1 MHTRFRLVTAFL
13 IGVVGLVLGLTIGR
27 AQAPEKPPSIDEL
40 RKAVADLRGGRIPRP
55 KSYDAMTADQ
65 QAFVKSVLSG
75 PRGDISGSLG
85 VMIVSPTFADLAQK
99 TIAYARFAGREG
111 YSVVPPKLTELAII
125 MAARAWTAQYA
136 WYVHRRAAER
146 AGLDAEVINTIRDG
160 RRPAKMDRDVTVVY
174 DFCNELLTTKQV
186 SDATLQA
193 ARSALGGDRGVVDL
207 VGTLGAYQ
215 LVAMMMVVD
224 QFPLPEGVAP
234 ELKSLPVQDGSPVAT
249 RRAALAGRVA
259 LRPDLGEGG
268 ALR

>member
-1 MHTRFRLVTAFL
+1 MRLKPFTAC
-13 IGVVGLVLGLTIGR
+13 IIVAGLVLGFTLAQ

-55 KSYDAMTADQ
+55 KSYDTMTADQ

-85 VMIVSPTFADLAQK
+85 VMIVSPIFADLAQK
-99 TIAYARFAGREG
+99 TIAYSRFAGREG
-111 YSVVPPKLTELAII
+111 YSSVSPKLSELAII
-125 MAARAWTAQYA
+125 MGARAWNAEYA

-146 AGLDAEVINTIRDG
+146 AGVPTDVVNAIRDG
-160 RRPAKMDRDVTVVY
+160 RRPAKMDRDVAVVY

-193 ARSALGGDRGVVDL
+193 ARSVLGGDRGVVDL

-224 QFPLPEGVAP
+224 QFPLPQGVAP
-234 ELKSLPVQDGSPVAT
+234 ELKPVK
-249 RRAALAGRVA
+249 
-259 LRPDLGEGG
+259 
-268 ALR
+268 

>member
-1 MHTRFRLVTAFL
+1 MRLKPFTACI
-13 IGVVGLVLGLTIGR
+13 IGVAGLVLGFTLAR
-27 AQAPEKPPSIDEL
+27 AQTPEKPPSIDEL

-55 KSYDAMTADQ
+55 KSYDTMTADQ

-85 VMIVSPTFADLAQK
+85 VMIVSPIFADLAQK
-99 TIAYARFAGREG
+99 TIAYSRFAGREG
-111 YSVVPPKLTELAII
+111 YSSVSPKLSELAII
-125 MAARAWTAQYA
+125 MGARAWNAEYA

-146 AGLDAEVINTIRDG
+146 AGVPTDVVNAIRDG
-160 RRPAKMDRDVTVVY
+160 RRPAKMDRDVAVVY

-193 ARSALGGDRGVVDL
+193 ARSVLGGDRGVVDL

-224 QFPLPEGVAP
+224 QFPLPEGVRP
-234 ELKSLPVQDGSPVAT
+234 EMKVL
-249 RRAALAGRVA
+249 
-259 LRPDLGEGG
+259 LR
-268 ALR
+268 

>member
-1 MHTRFRLVTAFL
+1 MIRSLREDLMRLELITAGLVGAGVT
-13 IGVVGLVLGLTIGR
+13 VGLVAVL
-27 AQAPEKPPSIDEL
+27 AQTPSSQGPTVEQM

-55 KSYDAMTADQ
+55 ASYEAMTPDQ

-75 PRGDISGSLG
+75 PRPDISGSLG
-85 VMIVSPTFADLAQK
+85 VMIASPAFADLAQK
-99 TIAYARFAGREG
+99 TIAYSRFAGREG

-125 MAARAWTAQYA
+125 MGARAWTAHYA

-146 AGLDAEVINTIRDG
+146 AGLSTDVINAIRDG
-160 RRPAKMDRDVTVVY
+160 RRPAKMNRDEAVVY

-193 ARSALGGDRGVVDL
+193 ARSVLGGDRGVVDL

-224 QFPLPEGVAP
+224 QFPLPDGVAP
-234 ELKSLPVQDGSPVAT
+234 ELKAI
-249 RRAALAGRVA
+249 
-259 LRPDLGEGG
+259 
-268 ALR
+268 